1 MDFPPIL
8 EKFIVGLVYT
18 YIGLVLFLTGANV
31 GFMPA
36 GNYLGQVIASLDY
49 NWIIVLIGM
58 LIGFFIVKAEPAVY
72 VLNKQVEEITDG
84 AIPARAMSI
93 SLSIGVAVSIGLA
106 MLRVLTGISI
116 LWFIIPGYAI
126 ALGLSFFV
134 PKIFT
139 ISKERTAV

>member
-1 MDFPPIL
+1 M
-8 EKFIVGLVYT
+8 
-18 YIGLVLFLTGANV
+18 LFLTGANV
-31 GFMPA
+31 GFVPA

-106 MLRVLTGISI
+106 MLRVLTGD
-116 LWFIIPGYAI
+116 FHPVVHHPGYAI
-126 ALGLSFFV
+126 ALGAFLLCTKDLYSHRF
-134 PKIFT
+134 
-139 ISKERTAV
+139 